1 MRDEFVRR
9 GQHMWRRL
17 SAMPCVRCPKPTGA
31 FYCFPNVSGT
41 YERLGVSGSIEF
53 ADQLLQEARVAVVPG
68 IAFGMDDHVRLSYA
82 TSMEN
87 IDKGLDRMAAL
98 VRSP

>member
-1 MRDEFVRR
+1 M
-9 GQHMWRRL
+9 
-17 SAMPCVRCPKPTGA
+17 
-31 FYCFPNVSGT
+31 
-41 YERLGVSGSIEF
+41 SGSIEF
-53 ADQLLQEARVAVVPG
+53 ADRLLDEVRVAVVPG

-87 IDKGLDRMAAL
+87 IDQGLDRMSKW